1 MRRKNREVSEVKEI
15 TEIIGRCK
23 VCHLGMTDGS
33 EPYVVPLSFGFELK
47 GETLRLVFHCAK
59 KGRKLDILKKNS
71 RVCFELADPGEPLNA
86 GTPCNSGF
94 YYASV
99 IGYGNVRFI
108 TDTDEKR
115 AALTLLMKH
124 QLNTEP
130 VFTEAQ
136 ADTVC
141 VFEIVSDEYTGKCK
155 KKK

>member
-1 MRRKNREVSEVKEI
+1 MRRKDREVLGAEEIVK
-15 TEIIGRCK
+15 IIGRCK

-33 EPYVVPLSFGFELK
+33 EPYVVPMNFGFELR

-71 RVCFELADPGEPLNA
+71 RVCFEMADPGEPLHPD
-86 GTPCNSGF
+86 TPCNSGY

-99 IGYGNVRFI
+99 IGYGNIRI
-108 TDTDEKR
+108 LTDTEEKC

-124 QLNTEP
+124 QSGTDP
-130 VFTEAQ
+130 VFTKAQ

-141 VFEIVSDEYTGKCK
+141 VFEIVSNEYTGKCK

>member
-1 MRRKNREVSEVKEI
+1 MRRKNREVSGVQEI
-15 TEIIGRCK
+15 AEIIGRCK

-33 EPYVVPLSFGFELK
+33 EPYVVPMNFGWRFE

-59 KGRKLDILKKNS
+59 KGRKLGILKKNS
-71 RVCFELADPGEPLNA
+71 RVCFEMSDPGEPLST

-108 TDTDEKR
+108 TDTAEKC

-124 QLNTEP
+124 QSDTEP

-155 KKK
+155 RKK